1 VVPLS
6 GEPKCLLVVRLRG
19 PSGTSE
25 EIEYSLNLIRLKR
38 SNWATLVRNEP
49 SQVGVLRK
57 VAPYV
62 TWGEPDPKVLAAVLE
77 KRAETWNKVPR
88 EKVLEALGCRDLLE
102 LATKVCNGEI
112 DLKTLWTYFKPYFR
126 LHPPKGGLKKSVK
139 RLFGDRGEAGYRGP
153 AINDLVIRMI

>member
-1 VVPLS
+1 MS

-25 EIEYSLNLIRLKR
+25 EVERSLELIRLRR

-49 SQVGVLRK
+49 SEVGVLRK

-77 KRAETWNKVPR
+77 KRAETWNEVPK
-88 EKVLEALGCRDLLE
+88 EKALESLGCRDPLE

-112 DLKTLWTYFKPYFR
+112 DLKVLWSHFKPYFR
-126 LHPPKGGLKKSVK
+126 LHPPKGGFRRSVK
-139 RLFGDRGEAGYRGP
+139 RFFGDEGEAGYRGP
-153 AINDLVIRMI
+153 AINDLVSKMV